1 MRSDVEI
8 KAILGTVLLCLG
20 SALCCAQDF
29 SANAV
34 YFDVPRTVGANSPQ
48 APSKIYVRHTVKYLD
63 KNATGVDTA
72 AIWVDAD
79 LKFVVKWETSTN
91 GAELREIKEETLSS
105 DMFVVP
111 DEYKPMRPQKGS
123 SKGFT
128 PH

>member
-1 MRSDVEI
+1 VAGSSQYFRAENPADACADWQRATDRKVECE
-8 KAILGTVLLCLG
+8 KVGEEVLNG
-20 SALCCAQDF
+20 
-29 SANAV
+29 
-34 YFDVPRTVGANSPQ
+34 
-48 APSKIYVRHTVKYLD
+48 RHTVKYLD